1 MPEINESKLREQ
13 ISKNQLAPLY
23 FLYGDEKFLVKRD
36 ILRLTKKFAAASA
49 ISSTEAVCGNS
60 L

>member
-36 ILRLTKKFAAASA
+36 ILRLTKKFAAADFP
-49 ISSTEAVCGNS
+49 
-60 L
+60 